1 MAGDNHVPASHD
13 QYLPTIVG
21 DIKGVVIDT
30 KDARY
35 VAATKA
41 AHAAGLS
48 QNQFGRMLAIEAERV
63 TAAHARAAQQVAKP
77 AETPAAK
84 PAAPAKALKDMTF
97 TERMIAAG
105 HV

>member
-1 MAGDNHVPASHD
+1 MADDNHVPASPEA
-13 QYLPTIVG
+13 YLPNIVG
-21 DIKGVVIDT
+21 DIKNVTIDT
-30 KDARY
+30 SSPLY
-35 VAATKA
+35 VAARKS
-41 AHAAGLS
+41 AHAAGLT

-63 TAAHARAAQQVAKP
+63 TAARSKSAP
-77 AETPAAK
+77 TAETPAPAT